1 MICSDCLNE
10 KLELRI
16 RSKAVAVGRWDRRD
30 LERVKFS
37 GERARVS
44 FVQLNVEIEQEGG
57 VERSVLVQGYS
68 AHLNVSHARKPLSQ
82 MTGRL
87 LSASPPSLSQV
98 PRTPWIPPEASN
110 SFLPPDFLQ
119 VSPMTLLSGPLCQRC
134 VQGCLNHS
142 DIENQKSLSTK
153 HFILIIVT
161 RSSQELSE
169 ADTIIVPNFQT
180 VNQATQR

>member
-1 MICSDCLNE
+1 M
-10 KLELRI
+10 
-16 RSKAVAVGRWDRRD
+16 GRWDRRD

-87 LSASPPSLSQV
+87 LSASPPHF
-98 PRTPWIPPEASN
+98 PRCPEPPGFLQKLLIL
-110 SFLPPDFLQ
+110 SFLLTSF
-119 VSPMTLLSGPLCQRC
+119 
-134 VQGCLNHS
+134 
-142 DIENQKSLSTK
+142 KSHL
-153 HFILIIVT
+153 
-161 RSSQELSE
+161 
-169 ADTIIVPNFQT
+169 
-180 VNQATQR
+180 

>member
-1 MICSDCLNE
+1 M
-10 KLELRI
+10 
-16 RSKAVAVGRWDRRD
+16 AVGRWDRRD

-87 LSASPPSLSQV
+87 LSASPPHF
-98 PRTPWIPPEASN
+98 PRCPEPPGFLQKLLIL
-110 SFLPPDFLQ
+110 SFLLTSF
-119 VSPMTLLSGPLCQRC
+119 
-134 VQGCLNHS
+134 
-142 DIENQKSLSTK
+142 KSHL
-153 HFILIIVT
+153 
-161 RSSQELSE
+161 
-169 ADTIIVPNFQT
+169 
-180 VNQATQR
+180 